1 MPRWRWWPWI
11 ALALIVFC
19 AGPKA
24 QPLPSSTL
32 PTPLHITQAQ
42 FWPSLSTA
50 LQQPQ
55 SLDLLDAGD
64 RALLAVDTP
73 WITVA
78 LPHARERT
86 LRAAE
91 AAPEAV
97 SEVWWYRMR
106 VPAADQ
112 VPQATRLYLP
122 RWQTT
127 GTLALYVNGRL
138 AWRSRGDQAWSN
150 FNHPLWVDVGSFLQP
165 GEENWVHLR
174 LAGQV
179 GVGGALSTLWLGS
192 DAELLTRWRWRT
204 FLQKTLVTFWRG
216 SYLMLGLFGLGLAA
230 WLRWGGRR
238 RGGPLPQ
245 ESHGEA
251 WSYVLFFGM
260 ALAQSLA
267 SLLYL
272 VGDQGLDMDFTW
284 FTWMMLAAMLCVPV
298 CAVYFL
304 GFVQHRP
311 RPRLS
316 LALALYTLV
325 VIGVTMPTWW
335 ADHTA
340 VLPLLRM
347 AVLPPTLVQ
356 IYVTTANAWHWRN
369 RSSVLLAAWGWLAL
383 PLGLHDAALQ
393 WHLLDIEGLY
403 LLPYLNLGQFTLFLY
418 IAFQRYIHALE
429 SAAQAHTTLKQ
440 QLTAQE
446 QALVQ
451 AHERLRSVER
461 EQILLEERQRLM
473 RDMHDGVGS
482 SLISALRLVEHGR
495 APLNVAQVLKEC
507 IDDLKI
513 AIDSLESP
521 DADLLGLLGALR
533 FRLGP
538 RLAGAGI
545 TLRWHISELPLL
557 PWLDAQSALHV
568 LRILQEVLT
577 NIIKHSGA
585 TEIRVTTSEALS
597 PVGDG
602 VDGVQVCVSDNGHRF
617 AVPDPDVQLP
627 GRRGLANVRS
637 RAQALGAH
645 CAWQPDAERGNVFT
659 LWLPICRAED
669 NEFTRSSVGPRPA
682 PWTPPSAIWA

>member
-1 MPRWRWWPWI
+1 MGAEAAELARRCRRGLWL
-11 ALALIVFC
+11 ALALTMFC
-19 AGPKA
+19 AGLKA
-24 QPLPSSTL
+24 QAAL

-42 FWPSLSTA
+42 FWPSASTA
-50 LQQPQ
+50 LQQPA

-64 RALLAVDTP
+64 RALLATDTP
-73 WITVA
+73 WTDVA
-78 LPHARERT
+78 LPHTRERS
-86 LRAAE
+86 LRAASE
-91 AAPEAV
+91 AAPA
-97 SEVWWYRMR
+97 VWWYRMR
-106 VPAADQ
+106 VPAAAQ

-150 FNHPLWVDVGSFLQP
+150 FNHPLWVDVGSLLQP
-165 GEENWVHLR
+165 GEASWVHLR
-174 LAGQV
+174 MAGQA

-204 FLQKTLVTFWRG
+204 FLQKTLVSYWRG

-230 WLRWGGRR
+230 WLRWGGRS
-238 RGGPLPQ
+238 RGGTLPL
-245 ESHGEA
+245 ESYGGA
-251 WSYVLFFGM
+251 WSCVLFFGM

-267 SLLYL
+267 ALLYL
-272 VGDQGLDMDFTW
+272 VGDEGLDMPFTW
-284 FTWMMLAAMLCVPV
+284 FTWMALAATLCVPV
-298 CAVYFL
+298 FTVYFL
-304 GFVQHRP
+304 GLVQHRP
-311 RPRLS
+311 RPRLG

-325 VIGVTMPTWW
+325 MIVLTMPTWW
-335 ADHTA
+335 SDHTA

-347 AVLPPTLVQ
+347 ALLPSTLVQ
-356 IYVTTANAWHWRN
+356 IYVVTANAWHLRS

-403 LLPYLNLGQFTLFLY
+403 LLPYLNLGQLTLFLC
-418 IAFQRYIHALE
+418 IAFQRYIHALD
-429 SAAQAHTTLKQ
+429 SAAQAHTTLTQ
-440 QLTAQE
+440 RLAAQE
-446 QALVQ
+446 QELVQ
-451 AHERLRSVER
+451 THERLRSVER
-461 EQILLEERQRLM
+461 GQILLEERQRLM

-495 APLNVAQVLKEC
+495 TPPNVAQVLKEC

-585 TEIRVTTSEALS
+585 TEIRVTTGEALS
-597 PVGDG
+597 PAGDG
-602 VDGVQVCVSDNGHRF
+602 MAGVQVCVYDNGDRF
-617 AVPDPDVQLP
+617 APPSPDALVH

-637 RAQALGAH
+637 RAQALGAD
-645 CAWQPDAERGNVFT
+645 CAWQPAPERGNVFA
-659 LWLPICRAED
+659 LWLPLCRAED
-669 NEFTRSSVGPRPA
+669 AAYAVRTEQSNA
-682 PWTPPSAIWA
+682 PSYP